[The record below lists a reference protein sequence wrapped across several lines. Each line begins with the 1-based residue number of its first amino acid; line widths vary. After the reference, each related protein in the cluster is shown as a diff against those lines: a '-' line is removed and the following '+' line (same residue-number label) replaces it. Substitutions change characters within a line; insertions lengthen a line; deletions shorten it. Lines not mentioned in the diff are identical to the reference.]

1 MIKQKLTTV
10 YRICKRASLLVSKE
24 ERTIRLYARDDN
36 QKAKILFFSLCCFL
50 FSISI
55 VVPFFSQDLVEFIDD
70 RVPPPEIGSRSAVVM
85 DAATGTFVFL
95 ENPDKE
101 IQPAS
106 LTKVMTM
113 HLAFREIAAG
123 RACLDE
129 IIIPPYESWAVNQPP
144 RSSLMFLAE
153 GQQVSLREL
162 LLGLAVPSGNDAAV
176 AVALRF
182 APSVADFAEM
192 MNREAEAIGLTKTR
206 FVEPS
211 GISAYNMTTAR
222 EFAYFLQYYIRL
234 WPESLLDF
242 HAVRYFSFPRAE
254 HITNPV
260 RRNPRTIT
268 QRNSNSLLESTEG
281 VDGLRTGFIYESGFN
296 TSLTAERN
304 GSRFIAV
311 ILGAPSTQH
320 GRAIREADGRRLFE
334 WVFSNYQTIRPNLEA
349 LPSVRIW
356 RASENY
362 VTVDLDAPLEFTAS
376 VERGENMNWRVDMA
390 TPLAAPLPAGS
401 PAGNLVFYDSVGELR
416 RIPLVTTEDV
426 EQAGFLKQLLDSFRI
441 LFARRPAF
449 LT

>member
-1 MIKQKLTTV
+1 MGKQLPGIIRCIFERSTV
-10 YRICKRASLLVSKE
+10 LVSK
-24 ERTIRLYARDDN
+24 TKTAMLNYAGDDYP
-36 QKAKILFFSLCCFL
+36 KAKIVFISLWIFLFFVSLVAP
-50 FSISI
+50 FSLRG
-55 VVPFFSQDLVEFIDD
+55 PVEFPGERI
-70 RVPPPEIGSRSAVVM
+70 PPPRIGSRAAVVM

-113 HLAFREIAAG
+113 HLAFTEIAAG

-176 AVALRF
+176 AVALHL
-182 APSVADFAEM
+182 APSVADFADM
-192 MNREAEAIGLTKTR
+192 MTREAGAMGLEVTR

-222 EFAYFLQYYIRL
+222 EFAYFVRNYIRL
-234 WPESLLDF
+234 WPESLMDF

-254 HITNPV
+254 HLSDPDG
-260 RRNPRTIT
+260 RPRTIT
-268 QRNSNSLLESTEG
+268 QWNSNSLLASTEG

-304 GSRFIAV
+304 GTRFIAV
-311 ILGAPSTQH
+311 ILGAPPTRQ
-320 GRAIREADGRRLFE
+320 GREIREADGRLLFE
-334 WVFSNYQTIRPNLEA
+334 WAFSNYQTIRPSLEA
-349 LPSVRIW
+349 LPPARIW
-356 RASENY
+356 KARGNY
-362 VTVDLDAPLEFTAS
+362 AVVDLGAPSEFTAP
-376 VERGENMNWRVDMA
+376 VKRGESISWRVDA
-390 TPLAAPLPAGS
+390 TALLAAPLPAGS
-401 PAGNLVFYDSVGELR
+401 PAGNLVLYDSFGELH
-416 RIPLVTTEDV
+416 RIPLVTMDDV
-426 EQAGFLKQLLDSFRI
+426 EQGGFFKRFFDSIRMLFVRNPAG
-441 LFARRPAF
+441 
-449 LT
+449 